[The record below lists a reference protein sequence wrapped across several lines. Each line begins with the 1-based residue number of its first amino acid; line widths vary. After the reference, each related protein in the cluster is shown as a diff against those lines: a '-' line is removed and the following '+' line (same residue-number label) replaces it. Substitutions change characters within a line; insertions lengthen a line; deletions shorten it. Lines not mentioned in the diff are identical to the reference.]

1 MTYVAC
7 NNEQLTHKNDLR
19 YNVIILYLVSC
30 FYEIIVYLIINLI
43 ISLYYE
49 ICNLSRW
56 DNNIYFF
63 KYTWQKWTS
72 AISQRIYVY

>member
-49 ICNLSRW
+49 ICNLSR
-56 DNNIYFF
+56 
-63 KYTWQKWTS
+63 
-72 AISQRIYVY
+72 